1 MAAFDEARRLDLQPL
16 HRTIDIAHGAA
27 GRAFFAEHMP
37 GLQRLPQ
44 FERDAAMMDAAERRK
59 TKLELRRIPFRREF
73 VAGLPEL
80 IEHAEKILPEEMRQ
94 HEAIVQRRA
103 PAHELALLRFA
114 PELCDQRA
122 DQQLLRQRHPG
133 IGRHF
138 ERAEFDQPE
147 AAGRP
152 VGRIE
157 LVDADFGAM
166 GIAGD
171 VDEDMPEQAV
181 DQP

>member
-1 MAAFDEARRLDLQPL
+1 KAKFEL
-16 HRTIDIAHGAA
+16 
-27 GRAFFAEHMP
+27 GRVPFQREVVTGLAE
-37 GLQRLPQ
+37 L
-44 FERDAAMMDAAERRK
+44 
-59 TKLELRRIPFRREF
+59 LEY
-73 VAGLPEL
+73 
-80 IEHAEKILPEEMRQ
+80 AEKILPEEMRQ
-94 HEAIVQRRA
+94 HEAIVQRGA

-133 IGRHF
+133 IRRHF
-138 ERAEFDQPE
+138 ERTEFDQPE

-152 VGRIE
+152 VRRIE

-166 GIAGD
+166 GIACY

-181 DQP
+181 HQP